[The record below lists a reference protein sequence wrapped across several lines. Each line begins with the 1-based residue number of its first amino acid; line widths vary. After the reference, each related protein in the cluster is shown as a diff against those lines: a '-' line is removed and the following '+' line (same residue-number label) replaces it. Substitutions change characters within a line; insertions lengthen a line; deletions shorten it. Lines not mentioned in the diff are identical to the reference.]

1 MGMIMKNGVPYAQG
15 SEIPKG
21 GTKGQVLAKA
31 SDLDG
36 DTEWKDEEGGGGET
50 PTLDAVLRKG
60 NNTERS
66 ATFTDSNNGTQA
78 EIYSNGTYMTGN
90 GTEGMRQF
98 SVSQNGIRAVDNL
111 VGTITPKFVV
121 PFEPS
126 GEDQV
131 AMSDAVKASFKKALG
146 IANDSFVFDVDSDQF
161 TPDPDNP
168 DGKHYGMTI
177 TSPTYDEL
185 LAMLQTDTFVYA
197 RLLYN
202 SGKAYEIMQLFHN
215 MNSIYGRYFDVEFP
229 QKRLQFASAYVN
241 KRTNNETY
249 FGTYQDYISG
259 SIDAYTKTETD
270 NLLNAKQETLVN
282 GTNIKTVN
290 GESLLG
296 PGNLQIGDSVVKLY
310 DVTNMPTAPTIM
322 ADVANNR
329 LCYIDGHWLVTGY
342 DKMQVSSGKFIIY
355 ADYNDERVTYVFAI
369 QGESLTSVIS
379 RTVSKKPEFGIS
391 IEVGKEKWQ
400 GTYTDETGKVYQV
413 YSKMVYIPALPA
425 TAGITTYEH
434 GVSNIKQILN
444 IYGFTTDGFVLNAPR
459 QVASDNIA
467 IYQASKT
474 ESNKTFSIEVG
485 KDRSSKKA
493 YVVIVYAKNN

>member
-1 MGMIMKNGVPYAQG
+1 MGMIMKNDVPYGQG
-15 SEIPKG
+15 SEIPQG

-36 DTEWKDEEGGGGET
+36 DTEWRDEEGGGGGGET
-50 PTLDAVLRKG
+50 PTLDAVLKKG
-60 NNTERS
+60 NQTDSS
-66 ATFTDSNNGTQA
+66 ARFTDELNGAQA
-78 EIYSNGTYMTGN
+78 EIYANGTYMTGN

-131 AMSDAVKASFKKALG
+131 AMSDAVKESFKKALG
-146 IANDSFVFDVDSDQF
+146 IPNDAFVFDVDSDQF

-202 SGKAYEIMQLFHN
+202 NGKAYEIMQLFHN

-229 QKRLQFASAYVN
+229 QKRLQFASAYVS

-249 FGTYQDYISG
+249 FGTYQDYIGG
-259 SIDAYTKTETD
+259 SVDAYTKSETD
-270 NLLNAKQETLVN
+270 ALLDEKQDTLVS
-282 GTNIKTVN
+282 GTDIKTVN

-296 PGNLQIGDSVVKLY
+296 AGNLSVGV
-310 DVTNMPTAPTIM
+310 N
-322 ADVANNR
+322 
-329 LCYIDGHWLVTGY
+329 
-342 DKMQVSSGKFIIY
+342 
-355 ADYNDERVTYVFAI
+355 
-369 QGESLTSVIS
+369 
-379 RTVSKKPEFGIS
+379 

-400 GTYTDETGKVYQV
+400 GTYTDETGTTYQV
-413 YSKMVYIPALPA
+413 YSKMVYIPALPS
-425 TAGITTYEH
+425 TAGITNYEH

-459 QVASDNIA
+459 QVASDNIT
-467 IYQASKT
+467 IYQASKSA
-474 ESNKTFSIEVG
+474 SNKTFSIEVG

-493 YVVIVYAKNN
+493 YVVMVYAKNN